1 MDPSMTS
8 PALQEIIALLGC
20 PAAGNPAQYLFERA
34 IEAAE
39 LDWRFI
45 TFDVAADDVAAAVAG
60 AAALGLRGCL
70 VSGPL
75 REACLR
81 LVATASPSAEFAG
94 SVSLLERRADGL
106 AGHMTDGRGIVEAL
120 RAHVDP
126 VGKSVL
132 VIGADAGGR
141 AAALELALAGA
152 TRLVICDPDTERSRS
167 LAEALT
173 SVHAADAGVAD
184 WQAGVVVPADVGIV
198 VLSSLG
204 GQGAVVSGLRPDL
217 VVADALLAGGLSP
230 VAALAASAGC
240 CVVDGIEIHAAQT
253 AIDFQTLTGLEPDI
267 DMLRDSLEE
276 FLS

>member
-1 MDPSMTS
+1 
-8 PALQEIIALLGC
+8 
-20 PAAGNPAQYLFERA
+20 
-34 IEAAE
+34 
-39 LDWRFI
+39 
-45 TFDVAADDVAAAVAG
+45 
-60 AAALGLRGCL
+60 
-70 VSGPL
+70 
-75 REACLR
+75 
-81 LVATASPSAEFAG
+81 
-94 SVSLLERRADGL
+94 
-106 AGHMTDGRGIVEAL
+106 
-120 RAHVDP
+120 
-126 VGKSVL
+126 VL
-132 VIGADAGGR
+132 VIGADACGR